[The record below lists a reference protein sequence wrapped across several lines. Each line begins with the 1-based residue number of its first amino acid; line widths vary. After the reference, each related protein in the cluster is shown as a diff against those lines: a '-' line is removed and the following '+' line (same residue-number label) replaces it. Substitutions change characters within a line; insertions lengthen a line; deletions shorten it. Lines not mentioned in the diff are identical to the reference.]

1 MFHWG
6 QFRVFVVAIAA
17 LSAATAPRST
27 PAQQFR
33 TSIEA
38 RTRVF
43 QAVGPGVTALK
54 HDSSGRYYVLAKP
67 ATTIQIYASNGNLIG
82 QIPNA
87 NSKNAAIKYAVDID
101 VSPEGLLYVVDRGA
115 NAVEIFKADG
125 TLAAVVPVNAPTSL
139 ATLSDGQFAVTSL
152 TSDHLVQIR
161 DAHGSLVRSFGDPS
175 DIADDATKT
184 SMMEWGKISGDSA
197 DNIYFAITSVTD
209 PTLRKY
215 DRFGYANYETTVPES
230 IINAASTTREDR
242 AEFSVSMSHLSLSE
256 QTVGSITLGSSRDV
270 KFSAGMGTGLLGG
283 MRYGGGYGRGSMQG
297 SAFQSGTG
305 GSFGLFGGGPFGGSG
320 GGPLGGTISGEISDQ
335 GPQLNLGVGSL
346 SGIRRGAQ
354 GRTGVASASQT
365 NSQGAILQFNGSEDG
380 GQIDFT
386 NQDLNGN
393 LSFDGQQGGLNGES
407 EDSAFGNA
415 TYQAGYEYNSGSAG
429 QNLIQSGGLPND
441 FVIGSLRNSFGF
453 RPHMSP
459 GGFGNGMHNDAAN
472 TAVAAT
478 SNIATPSPAT
488 IASGA
493 PPSEAGGSHG
503 NSAVGARP
511 VDESFRPRGHYGRG
525 EEGFS
530 ASVRVNLGD
539 LSNKLTDKSVITAV
553 GIDPATHE
561 IWAGIGDTL
570 VHFSKSGDPLEIY
583 NLTMKGG
590 TPLKP
595 TAILVEPNRFLI
607 AADPWGVFE
616 FARPDRPAS
625 STPRE

>member
-1 MFHWG
+1 MFRRN
-6 QFRVFVVAIAA
+6 QFRVFVVAIAV
-17 LSAATAPRST
+17 LSAAAVPRST

-54 HDSSGRYYVLAKP
+54 HDSSGQYYVLAKP
-67 ATTIQIYASNGNLIG
+67 ATAIQIYASSGNLIG

-87 NSKNAAIKYAVDID
+87 NSKNATIKYAVDID
-101 VSPEGLLYVVDRGA
+101 VSPEGLIYVADRGA

-125 TLAAVVPVNAPTSL
+125 TLVGIVPVNAPTSL

-161 DAHGSLVRSFGDPS
+161 DGHGSLVRSFGDPS
-175 DIADDATKT
+175 DIVDDAAKT
-184 SMMEWGKISGDSA
+184 SMMEWGRISGDSA
-197 DNIYFAITSVTD
+197 DNYFAITSVTD

-215 DRFGYANYETTVPES
+215 DRFGYAGYETTVPAS
-230 IINAASTTREDR
+230 VINAASTTKENR
-242 AEFSVSMSHLSLSE
+242 AELSVSMSHLSLSDE
-256 QTVGSITLGSSRDV
+256 TVGSITLGSSRDL
-270 KFSAGMGTGLLGG
+270 KFSAGMGSGLLGG

-305 GSFGLFGGGPFGGSG
+305 NSFGLFGGGPFGAAG
-320 GGPLGGTISGEISDQ
+320 GGPLGGTISGEISDD
-335 GPQLNLGVGSL
+335 GPQFNFGLGRL

-354 GRTGVASASQT
+354 GRTGGASASQT
-365 NSQGAILQFNGSEDG
+365 NSQGAVLQFNGSGDS
-380 GQIDFT
+380 GQIDFA
-386 NQDLNGN
+386 NQDLIGN
-393 LSFDGQQGGLNGES
+393 LSFNGQQSGLSSDS
-407 EDSAFGNA
+407 EDSPFGNA
-415 TYQAGYEYNSGSAG
+415 TYQAGYEYSSGSAG

-441 FVIGSLRNSFGF
+441 FVFGSLMNSYGF
-453 RPHMSP
+453 RPQMSP
-459 GGFGNGMHNDAAN
+459 GSFGNGMHSGGEN

-478 SNIATPSPAT
+478 RNISAPSPST
-488 IASGA
+488 IASGV
-493 PPSEAGGSHG
+493 PSSGGGGIRS
-503 NSAVGARP
+503 NTVAGARP
-511 VDESFRPRGHYGRG
+511 AEESFRPRGHYGRG
-525 EEGFS
+525 EEGVS
-530 ASVRVNLGD
+530 ATVRVNLGD

-595 TAILVEPNRFLI
+595 TAILVEPDRFLI

-616 FARPDRPAS
+616 FARPDRAVSAAPN
-625 STPRE
+625 E